1 MEKDNEELLDY
12 VYQNA
17 EMGVNSIS
25 KLMEITDDT
34 EFMRQLDTQKNEYTA
49 MKNDAEKLLRERGM
63 TEDDLSAFDRMRTYV
78 MINMQT
84 LKDKSTSHI
93 AEMLMQG
100 STMGIVQALRKL
112 REYTQV
118 DEAVQKLM
126 KKLLEMEEH
135 NFEQLKKYV

>member
-25 KLMEITDDT
+25 KLMEITDDA

-49 MKNDAEKLLRERGM
+49 MKNDAEKLLREKGM
-63 TEDDLSAFDRMRTYV
+63 TEDDLSAFDRARTYI

-84 LKDKSTSHI
+84 IKDKSVSHI

>member
-25 KLMEITDDT
+25 KLMEITDDA

-49 MKNDAEKLLRERGM
+49 MKNDAEKLLRANGL
-63 TEDDLSAFDRMRTYV
+63 TEDDLTAFDRARTYV

-112 REYTQV
+112 RKYTQV
-118 DEAVQKLM
+118 DEKVQKLM

>member
-25 KLMEITDDT
+25 KLMEITDDA
-34 EFMRQLDTQKNEYTA
+34 EFMRQLDTQKTEYTA
-49 MKNDAEKLLRERGM
+49 MKNDAEKLLRESGL
-63 TEDDLSAFDRMRTYV
+63 TEDDLSAFDRARTYV

-84 LKDKSTSHI
+84 IKDKSTSHI

-112 REYTQV
+112 RKYTQV

-126 KKLLEMEEH
+126 KKLLEMEER

>member
-25 KLMEITDDT
+25 KLMEIVDDS
-34 EFMRQLDTQKNEYTA
+34 EFMHQLDTQKNEYTA
-49 MKNDAEKLLRERGM
+49 MKNDAEKQLSERGM
-63 TEDDLSAFDRMRTYV
+63 TEDDLSAFDRARTYI

-84 LKDKSTSHI
+84 IKDKSVSHI
-93 AEMLMQG
+93 AQMLMQG
-100 STMGIVQALRKL
+100 STMGIVQAIRKL

-118 DEAVQKLM
+118 DEPVKNLM
-126 KKLLEMEEH
+126 QKLLEMEER
-135 NFEQLKKYV
+135 NFEQLKKYI

>member
-25 KLMEITDDT
+25 KLMEVTNDS
-34 EFMRQLDTQKNEYTA
+34 EFMHQLDTQKNEYTA
-49 MKNDAEKLLRERGM
+49 MKNDAEKLLKEQGL
-63 TEDDLSAFDRMRTYV
+63 TEDDLSAFDRARTYI

-84 LKDKSTSHI
+84 LTDKSVSHI

-100 STMGIVQALRKL
+100 STMGIVQAIRKL
-112 REYTQV
+112 RKYTQV
-118 DEAVQKLM
+118 DEPVKNLM
-126 KKLLEMEEH
+126 QKLLEMEER
-135 NFEQLKKYV
+135 NFNQLKKYV

>member
-25 KLMEITDDT
+25 KLMEIVDDS
-34 EFMRQLDTQKNEYTA
+34 EFMHQLDTQKNEYTA
-49 MKNDAEKLLRERGM
+49 MKNDAEKQLSERGM
-63 TEDDLSAFDRMRTYV
+63 TEDDLSAFDRARTYI

-84 LKDKSTSHI
+84 IKDKSVSHI
-93 AEMLMQG
+93 AQMLMQG

-118 DEAVQKLM
+118 DEPVKNLM
-126 KKLLEMEEH
+126 QKLLEMEER
-135 NFEQLKKYV
+135 NFEQLKKYI

>member
-1 MEKDNEELLDY
+1 MEKDNEELLNY

-34 EFMRQLDTQKNEYTA
+34 EFIHQLDTQKNEYTA
-49 MKNDAEKLLRERGM
+49 MKNDAEKLLRDQGAS
-63 TEDDLSAFDRMRTYV
+63 EDDLSAFDRVRTYI

-84 LKDKSTSHI
+84 LRDKSVSHI
-93 AEMLMQG
+93 AEMLIQG
-100 STMGIVQALRKL
+100 SAMGIVQAIRKL

-118 DEAVQKLM
+118 DEPVKNLMQKL
-126 KKLLEMEEH
+126 LAMEER
-135 NFEQLKKYV
+135 NFNQLKKYV

>member
-25 KLMEITDDT
+25 KLMEIVDDS
-34 EFMRQLDTQKNEYTA
+34 EFMHQLDTQKNEYTA
-49 MKNDAEKLLRERGM
+49 MKNDAEKQLKERGM
-63 TEDDLSAFDRMRTYV
+63 TEDDLSAFDRARTYI

-84 LKDKSTSHI
+84 IKDKSVSHI
-93 AEMLMQG
+93 AQMLMQG

-118 DEAVQKLM
+118 DEPVKNLM
-126 KKLLEMEEH
+126 QKLLEMEER
-135 NFEQLKKYV
+135 NFEQLKKYI

>member
-1 MEKDNEELLDY
+1 MQKDNEELLDY

-25 KLMEITDDT
+25 KLMEITDDA

-49 MKNDAEKLLRERGM
+49 MKNDAEKLLRENGL
-63 TEDDLSAFDRMRTYV
+63 TEDDLTAFDRARTYI

-84 LKDKSTSHI
+84 IKDKSTSHI

-112 REYTQV
+112 RKYTQV
-118 DEAVQKLM
+118 DEQVQQLM

>member
-1 MEKDNEELLDY
+1 MEKDNEELIDY

-25 KLMEITDDT
+25 KLMEITDDA

-49 MKNDAEKLLRERGM
+49 MKNDAEKLLREKGM
-63 TEDDLSAFDRMRTYV
+63 TEDDLSAFDRARTYI

-112 REYTQV
+112 RKYTQV
-118 DEAVQKLM
+118 DEQVQKLM

>member
-25 KLMEITDDT
+25 KLMEIVDDS
-34 EFMRQLDTQKNEYTA
+34 EFMHQLDTQKNEYTA
-49 MKNDAEKLLRERGM
+49 MKNDAEKQLKERGM
-63 TEDDLSAFDRMRTYV
+63 TEDDLSAFDRARTYI

-84 LKDKSTSHI
+84 IKDKSVSHI
-93 AEMLMQG
+93 AQMLMQG

-118 DEAVQKLM
+118 DEPVKNLM
-126 KKLLEMEEH
+126 QKLLEMEER

>member
-1 MEKDNEELLDY
+1 
-12 VYQNA
+12 
-17 EMGVNSIS
+17 
-25 KLMEITDDT
+25 
-34 EFMRQLDTQKNEYTA
+34 
-49 MKNDAEKLLRERGM
+49 M
-63 TEDDLSAFDRMRTYV
+63 TAFDRARTYI

-112 REYTQV
+112 RKYTQV
-118 DEAVQKLM
+118 DEQVQKLM